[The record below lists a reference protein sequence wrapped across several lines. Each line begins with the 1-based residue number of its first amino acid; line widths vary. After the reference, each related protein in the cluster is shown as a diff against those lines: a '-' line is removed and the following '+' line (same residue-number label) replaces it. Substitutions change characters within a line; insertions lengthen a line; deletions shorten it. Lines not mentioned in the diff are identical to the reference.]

1 MKSLTAAACSL
12 FLITFGAD
20 AAAGEGWRAD
30 LPWAVLESKLSTS
43 ASLID
48 TGFKDFASE
57 CTPEFAN
64 FRYSGG
70 GATPEDSWSIRSTY
84 ALINQVRSIL
94 FMFVRPLI
102 SLPSSLSSYNI
113 LLTRRIN

>member
-48 TGFKDFASE
+48 TGFKVYASE
-57 CTPEFAN
+57 CTPEFVN
-64 FRYSGG
+64 FRYS
-70 GATPEDSWSIRSTY
+70 AEHDSPEDTWSFRSTY
-84 ALINQVRSIL
+84 ALIDQVRSI
-94 FMFVRPLI
+94 
-102 SLPSSLSSYNI
+102 
-113 LLTRRIN
+113 